1 MTIQLKTEI
10 ARFETTKR
18 LLSHL
23 VNEGLCAAYFEA
35 GSTEHLRWLVLTPAS
50 ATDEVESMIKVQIL
64 CGSRTFSEGGQIIS
78 ALRPHQLKAPV
89 LLLDNGELHPELD
102 PGSVFKFVYP
112 WFTKPGIESMRDA
125 IAAELQNAAANQE
138 TWLDIAAELPRL
150 DLFSPAIVWE
160 KTLVTG
166 HPTHPLHK
174 TLYTQP
180 PLPEIEPAQIW
191 DMISPEVTF
200 LSLPRSQMRISGPF
214 EALISDLLTKLN
226 IPSVSEDRIIVPCLA
241 QQQPSIASRFSDVE
255 VVGSERASAQA
266 SMRTMTLRPEL
277 EFPYHLKLSLACQ
290 ITSALRTIT
299 PWTALGGAEV
309 SELLEKLLPPDMWL
323 FKEVAAV
330 TGAQADF
337 NNAKHFS
344 CILRE
349 DLELRANAQGESLI
363 IASAFSQ
370 LPVSEFEHATA
381 HAEAL
386 LPSADAKKQWF
397 QSYVSLLLNLTLT
410 PLVNHGIGLEAH
422 GQNICVRICR
432 KTRAIKGF
440 AVRDFGG
447 IRLHMPT
454 LRSQGYDLHTI
465 PPGAATMTDDLH
477 DVWSKVHHSLFQN
490 HIGYLIVALDL
501 EDDGGWEIVR
511 DELRETLLPEDRP
524 RALHAVKL
532 YDFLTAETMPF
543 KCFLRMR
550 MEGKYRDYVERRL
563 PNVVRY

>member
-1 MTIQLKTEI
+1 MSILSKTEV
-10 ARFETTKR
+10 ARFETTRR

-23 VNEGLCAAYFEA
+23 VNEGLCAAYLEPA
-35 GSTEHLRWLVLTPAS
+35 GAEQLQWLRLVGTNAS
-50 ATDEVESMIKVQIL
+50 SAGQSMVKVQIVPVKL
-64 CGSRTFSEGGQIIS
+64 GLTENGEVNSV
-78 ALRPHQLKAPV
+78 LRPHQLRPPV
-89 LLLDNGELHPELD
+89 LLVENDQSRSEPD
-102 PGSVFKFVYP
+102 PGVIFQFVFP
-112 WFTKPGIESMRDA
+112 WFAQPDIKHMRDP
-125 IAAELQNAAANQE
+125 IAQELQNASANQG
-138 TWLDIAAELPRL
+138 
-150 DLFSPAIVWE
+150 

-180 PLPEIEPAQIW
+180 PLPQIQPAEIW
-191 DMISPEVTF
+191 DMLSPEVIF
-200 LSLPRSQMRISGPF
+200 LSVPRSQLRVSGPF
-214 EALISDLLTKLN
+214 EHLLGDLLTNLN
-226 IPSVSEDRIIVPCLA
+226 IPPAPNDRIIVPGLA
-241 QQQPSIASRFSDVE
+241 QQAPSIASRFHDVH

-266 SMRTMTLRPEL
+266 SMRTLTLRPEL
-277 EFPYHLKLSLACQ
+277 GFKYHLKLSLACQ

-337 NNAKHFS
+337 HDAKHFS

-363 IASAFSQ
+363 LASAFSQ
-370 LPVSEFEHATA
+370 LPVARFEEAKGKA

-386 LPSADAKKQWF
+386 LPSGREERKEWF
-397 QSYVSLLLNLTLT
+397 RSYVSILLNLTLP
-410 PLVNHGIGLEAH
+410 PLSHHGIGLEAH

-432 KTRAIKGF
+432 TTRTIKGF
-440 AVRDFGG
+440 AVRDLGG

-454 LRSQGYDLHTI
+454 LRNLGYDLHTI

-490 HIGYLIVALDL
+490 HIAHLVVALGI
-501 EDDGGWEIVR
+501 EDDGGWGVVR
-511 DELRETLLPEDRP
+511 EEVRRVLVPGGVGGK
-524 RALHAVKL
+524 ACGVHAEGL
-532 YDFLTAETMPF
+532 YAFLMAGTMPF

-563 PNVVRY
+563 PNVLLY

>member
-1 MTIQLKTEI
+1 MTALSKTEV
-10 ARFETTKR
+10 ARFETTRR

-23 VNEGLCAAYFEA
+23 VNEGLCTAYLEPA
-35 GSTEHLRWLVLTPAS
+35 EPDQLRWLRFISTEAECAADSMVKVRLLPGKLRWDESCRVAS
-50 ATDEVESMIKVQIL
+50 V
-64 CGSRTFSEGGQIIS
+64 
-78 ALRPHQLKAPV
+78 LRPHQLKPPV
-89 LLLDNGELHPELD
+89 LLLENGQSRSELD
-102 PGSVFKFVYP
+102 PGVIFRFVYP
-112 WFTKPGIESMRDA
+112 WFGESSEEDVKDA
-125 IAAELQNAAANQE
+125 IAQELQNASANQE
-138 TWLDIAAELPRL
+138 TWFDVAAQFPQL
-150 DLFSPAIVWE
+150 DLFSPAIEWE

-174 TLYTQP
+174 TLYTQS
-180 PLPEIEPAQIW
+180 PLPQIHPSQIW
-191 DMISPEVTF
+191 DMLSPEVTF
-200 LSLPRSQMRISGPF
+200 LSVPRSQMRVSGPF
-214 EALISDLLTKLN
+214 EELLSDLLTKLN
-226 IPSVSEDRIIVPCLA
+226 VSGGSEDRIIVPSLA
-241 QQQPSIASRFSDVE
+241 QQNLSILSRFSDVQ

-266 SMRTMTLRPEL
+266 SMRTLTLRPEL
-277 EFPYHLKLSLACQ
+277 GFKYHLKLSLACQ

-330 TGAQADF
+330 TGAQENF

-344 CILRE
+344 CVLRE

-363 IASAFSQ
+363 IASALSQ
-370 LPVSEFEHATA
+370 LPVSGFERGNSQ
-381 HAEAL
+381 AEAI
-386 LPSADAKKQWF
+386 LPAEGRKEWF
-397 QSYVSLLLNLTLT
+397 QSYVSRLLNLTLT
-410 PLVNHGIGLEAH
+410 PLVDHGIGLEAH

-454 LRSQGYDLHTI
+454 LRAQGYDLHTI

-490 HIGYLIVALDL
+490 HIGHLIVALGL
-501 EDDGGWEIVR
+501 EEDGGWGIVR
-511 DELRETLLPEDRP
+511 NEINAVLLSSDAP
-524 RALHAVKL
+524 HAMHL
-532 YDFLTAETMPF
+532 YEFLTAETMPF

-550 MEGKYRDYVERRL
+550 MEGKYRDYVEHEL
-563 PNVVRY
+563 PNVVLY